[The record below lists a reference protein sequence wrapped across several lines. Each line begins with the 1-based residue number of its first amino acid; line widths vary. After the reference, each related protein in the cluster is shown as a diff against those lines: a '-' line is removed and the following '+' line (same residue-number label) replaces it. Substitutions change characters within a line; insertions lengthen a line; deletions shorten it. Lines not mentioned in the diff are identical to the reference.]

1 MFSMAIPHT
10 AFLFYVLL
18 FKMCS
23 EIAVAVISELSCLW
37 DKHLGLF
44 ADREQV
50 DLLLTIAWV
59 FFQWELNLGIYM
71 FCLFFPSKLYVDTNP
86 YSL

>member
-71 FCLFFPSKLYVDTNP
+71 FCLFVF
-86 YSL
+86 SL